1 MGRYSPVFLD
11 SLRSRISLSSLIQN
25 AVKLTRRGHEYTGL
39 CPFHKEKT
47 GSFTV
52 NDDKGFYHCF
62 GCGAHGDIISWM
74 MNYEHLSY
82 PDAIKTLAQKAGVSL
97 PQITPQEQIKD
108 NQKTDSLNILEKA
121 CQFYEKNLYSEEGIS
136 ARAYLQTRCI
146 PKQTALLFRLGFSG
160 GKNSLCAFLEKEGFS
175 MKSCVQSGLIVWD
188 ETRKKYRDYFFN
200 RLMFPIFSKT
210 GKVIAFGGRILGEGS
225 PKYLNSPETHLF
237 HKGQELYGLSQAVK
251 NIHTNNQAIIV
262 EGYMDVISL
271 YSAGITYA
279 VAPLGTALTEEQLK
293 LLWRHT
299 DTPVICFDGDIAGQ
313 KASSRALQRSLPL
326 LEAGKSLLFLTLP
339 EGLDPDDIIKK
350 NGATFFKK
358 LVATAQPLLEILWK
372 HIYEDSKPD
381 TPEKIAL
388 LEKNMQATLQS
399 IKHPTIK
406 ELYKQETDRR
416 IFGLKK
422 KTKFNSA
429 KKIPKLAPPS
439 PSSFDLKTLMAYLI
453 VYPDMLIKNLDAL
466 LNIPIQE
473 PFFKQLLTSML
484 NYLMEYPEATSEDI
498 QAYCPET
505 SLIKQEIFL
514 IKKQR
519 KQIHE
524 VQKDI
529 YLLSKAVTTKTLQ
542 KELNLL
548 IQEHAK
554 NPSEALWEKIL
565 NIKNT
570 LSDLQAS

>member
-1 MGRYSPVFLD
+1 MGRYSTIFLD
-11 SLRSRISLSSLIQN
+11 SLRSRISLSSLIKN

-74 MNYEHLSY
+74 INYEHLSY
-82 PDAIKTLAQKAGVSL
+82 PDAIKSLAQKAGIPL
-97 PQITPQEQIKD
+97 PQTTYQEQLQD
-108 NQKTDSLNILEKA
+108 NQKNDSLTILEKA
-121 CQFYEKNLYSEEGIS
+121 CQFYEQTLYSPEGQN
-136 ARAYLQTRCI
+136 ARIYLQHRCI
-146 PKQTALLFRLGFSG
+146 QKQTAVLFRLGFAGSQ
-160 GKNSLCAFLEKEGFS
+160 NTLCAYLEKEGFS
-175 MKSCVQSGLIVWD
+175 LDTCVQSGLIVWD
-188 ETRKKYRDYFFN
+188 AIRKKYRDYFFN

-210 GKVIAFGGRILGEGS
+210 GKVIAFGGRILGEGN
-225 PKYLNSPETHLF
+225 PKYLNSPETLLF
-237 HKGQELYGLSQAVK
+237 HKGQELYGLSKNVK
-251 NIHTNNQAIIV
+251 NIHAQNQAVVV

-271 YSAGITYA
+271 HGAGITNA

-293 LLWRHT
+293 LLWQHT

-313 KASSRALQRSLPL
+313 KAASRALQRALPL

-350 NGATFFKK
+350 NGANFFKK
-358 LVATAQPLLEILWK
+358 LVSTAQPLLEILWK
-372 HIYEDSKPD
+372 QVYSEVSPNS
-381 TPEKIAL
+381 PEKIAL
-388 LEKNMQATLQS
+388 LEKNIQTILQT

-429 KKIPKLAPPS
+429 KKIPKLTPPS

-453 VYPDMLIKNLDAL
+453 VYPDMLTKNLDAL

-473 PFFKQLLTSML
+473 PFFKQLLNSVI
-484 NYLMEYPEATSEDI
+484 NYLLERPEATSKDI
-498 QAYCPET
+498 QENCPET
-505 SLIKQEIFL
+505 NLIKAEIFL
-514 IKKQR
+514 VSKQS
-519 KQIHE
+519 KSSSEI
-524 VQKDI
+524 QKDI
-529 YLLSKAVTTKTLQ
+529 YLLCKAITAQTLQ
-542 KELNLL
+542 KELTLL
-548 IQEHAK
+548 IQEHSK
-554 NPSEALWEKIL
+554 NPSEELWEKIL
-565 NIKNT
+565 DLKNT
-570 LSDLQAS
+570 LNDLKSS